1 MITSENIK
9 AMIDHWLSTP
19 VNGYFGQSYGCNVR
33 DQLLKNLSSFS
44 ADRFIEKMKADI
56 PVLGELDSS
65 QLSIVSQ
72 QSGFENVY
80 IYIKLGNIL
89 IEVGSNNT
97 EQDYNQDFYNV
108 TAS

>member
-1 MITSENIK
+1 MLNTYCSENIK

-56 PVLGELDSS
+56 PILGELDIFRSNHTGILLGAAS
-65 QLSIVSQ
+65 LDFFNASI
-72 QSGFENVY
+72 
-80 IYIKLGNIL
+80 
-89 IEVGSNNT
+89 
-97 EQDYNQDFYNV
+97 
-108 TAS
+108 